1 MLIHD
6 DLQIIS
12 FYVLSFNYN
21 RKGYCSYYGTRII
34 CIGTPPPSTWRIK
47 KKYMSYSPSPFK
59 MADPKGHPRYKNKS

>member
-34 CIGTPPPSTWRIK
+34 CIGTPPPSTWSIK
-47 KKYMSYSPSPFK
+47 KNTCPTVHLLSRWPIPM
-59 MADPKGHPRYKNKS
+59 DIQGI